1 MPRSLYRYC
10 VLFYL
15 AFMLLPQIGA
25 AQEFPGTSGELLIK
39 SSLIAETDQPA
50 AGTSSTL
57 AVFMEPQSGWHGY
70 WKQPGSIGLAPQ
82 FDWQLPDG
90 VSVGDASFPVPHTLM
105 TGDLMNHV
113 FEHPYA
119 LLLPVEIDGSV
130 APGTPLPITVDLNY
144 LACRAD
150 ACVPEQSTL
159 AITLTAGDGHITQ
172 ERKARFDEWRREL
185 PRPLGSQASFVTIN
199 DARLRVSIPL
209 PASVTLNDPH
219 LFVDTDNIVDPA
231 AEQIFSREGDVLIVE
246 TQRANAWSANSPPT
260 AFEALLSLGT
270 GTGLTLVSHSAEAPA
285 ASTNGYQSASSSSS
299 TTIASATNA
308 STTGEQG
315 SPTLLLTAFFGALL
329 GGVLLNIM
337 PCVFP
342 ILSLKV
348 LSLARL
354 TGGQREA
361 RREALAYTAGVV
373 IVCLIL
379 GATIIALRAVGTQVG
394 WAFQLQDPRVLL
406 VLTLLTAA
414 IGFNLAGLF
423 ELGSIN
429 AGGKLASQDGV
440 AGAFWTGVLAAFVAT
455 PCSGP
460 FMATALGAA
469 LVLPTFAALTVFAGL
484 GLGIALPFLL
494 LGFVPVLRRLLPRP
508 GPWLANFR
516 HIMAIPMF
524 LTALALA
531 WVLGRQLSHNGMI
544 ASLALIMLL
553 AIGLWF
559 TGLRQR
565 SAKRLSWLP
574 AGLAA
579 GLALTG
585 SVLVPGAFIPQAV
598 DPNPLVSSADTRP
611 LDFNANRLAELR
623 QQGHAILVYFS
634 ADWCVTCKI
643 NEQRAINTPRTQQAF
658 EQAEVIT
665 MKGDWTNG
673 DPAITTFLE
682 QHGRSGVPLYLW
694 YAPGA
699 TEPEVLS
706 QLLAP
711 NTLSVLASQLD

>member
-1 MPRSLYRYC
+1 MPPLPCRYF
-10 VLFYL
+10 VLFCL
-15 AFMLLPQIGA
+15 ALLTPQVGA
-25 AQEFPGTSGELLIK
+25 AQEFAGTSGEVLIK
-39 SSLIAETDQPA
+39 STLIAETDQPA
-50 AGTSSTL
+50 AGTTSTL

-70 WKQPGSIGLAPQ
+70 WKQPGSIGLSPQ
-82 FDWQLPDG
+82 FNWQLPEG
-90 VSVGDASFPVPHTLM
+90 VSVGKAAYPVPQTLM
-105 TGDLMNHV
+105 IGDLMNHV
-113 FEHPYA
+113 YEHPYA
-119 LLLPVEIDGSV
+119 LLLPVEIDASV
-130 APGTPLPITVDLNY
+130 PLGTSLPITADFNY

-150 ACVPEQSTL
+150 ACIPEKASL
-159 AITLTAGDGHITQ
+159 AITLVAGDAHITS

-185 PRPLGSQASFVTIN
+185 PRPLGSQASFVIT
-199 DARLRVSIPL
+199 DDTRLRLSIPL
-209 PASVTLNDPH
+209 PASVELNDPH
-219 LFVDTDNIVDPA
+219 LFVATDKVVDPA
-231 AEQIFSREGDVLIVE
+231 SEQIFRRQDDTLIVE
-246 TQRANAWSANSPPT
+246 TQLAKSSQADGLPDE
-260 AFEALLSLGT
+260 FEALLSLGN
-270 GTGLTLVSHSAEAPA
+270 GTALALVGHSADAPTA
-285 ASTNGYQSASSSSS
+285 NENEPQNFS
-299 TTIASATNA
+299 I
-308 STTGEQG
+308 
-315 SPTLLLTAFFGALL
+315 LLTAFLGAIL

-348 LSLARL
+348 LSLTRL
-354 TGGQREA
+354 SGGQREA

-379 GATIIALRAVGTQVG
+379 GATIIALRAAGTQLG
-394 WAFQLQDPRVLL
+394 WAFQLQDPRVIV

-429 AGGKLASQDGV
+429 AGTKLADQDGMT
-440 AGAFWTGVLAAFVAT
+440 GAFWTGVLAAFVAT

-469 LVLPTFAALTVFAGL
+469 LVLPTAAALMVFAGL

-494 LGFVPVLRRLLPRP
+494 LGSVPALRRLLPRP
-508 GPWLANFR
+508 GPWLASFR

-531 WVLGRQLSHNGMI
+531 WVLGRQLSNNGMI
-544 ASLALIMLL
+544 ASLALVMLL

-565 SAKRLSWLP
+565 NGKRLSWLP

-579 GLALTG
+579 LLALAG
-585 SVLVPGAFIPQAV
+585 SVVIPGSFAEHAAPINA
-598 DPNPLVSSADTRP
+598 LASSRHTRT
-611 LDFNANRLAELR
+611 LDFDAEHLAELR
-623 QQGHAILVYFS
+623 QQEQAIFVYFS
-634 ADWCVTCKI
+634 ADWCVTCQI
-643 NEQRAINTPRTQQAF
+643 NEQRAIDTPSTQQAF
-658 EQAEVIT
+658 EQAGVIT

-673 DPAITTFLE
+673 DPAITAFLE

-699 TEPEVLS
+699 KEPEVLS
-706 QLLAP
+706 QILVPNVLPSLAGK
-711 NTLSVLASQLD
+711 SG

>member
-1 MPRSLYRYC
+1 MPSFLCRYC
-10 VLFYL
+10 VLFCL
-15 AFMLLPQIGA
+15 AFVLIPQIGA
-25 AQEFPGTSGELLIK
+25 AEEFPGASGEVLIK

-90 VSVGDASFPVPHTLM
+90 VRVGDAAYPVPHTLM

-119 LLLPVEIDGSV
+119 LLLPIEIDASV
-130 APGTPLPITVDLNY
+130 ASGTSLPITVDFNY

-150 ACVPEQSTL
+150 ACIPEQSTL
-159 AITLTAGDGHITQ
+159 AMTLTVGDGRITD
-172 ERKARFDEWRREL
+172 ERKARFDEWRQEL
-185 PRPLGSQASFVTIN
+185 PRPLGSQASFVTA
-199 DARLRVSIPL
+199 DDTRLRISIPL
-209 PASVTLNDPH
+209 PASVELNDPH
-219 LFVDTDNIVDPA
+219 LFVATDNIVDPA
-231 AEQIFSREGDVLIVE
+231 SEQIFSREDDTLMVE
-246 TQRANAWSANSPPT
+246 TKLSTSWPAGSPPDE
-260 AFEALLSLGT
+260 FEALLSLGT
-270 GTGLTLVSHSAEAPA
+270 GTGLDLVARSDGA
-285 ASTNGYQSASSSSS
+285 ASGSQSSS
-299 TTIASATNA
+299 TASANGVQ
-308 STTGEQG
+308 S
-315 SPTLLLTAFFGALL
+315 SFTLLLTAFFGALL

-354 TGGQREA
+354 SGGEREA

-373 IVCLIL
+373 LVCLML
-379 GATIIALRAVGTQVG
+379 GATIIALRAAGTHVG
-394 WAFQLQDPRVLL
+394 WAFQLQDPRVIL
-406 VLTLLTAA
+406 VLALLTAA

-469 LVLPTFAALTVFAGL
+469 LVLPTFAALTVFVGL
-484 GLGIALPFLL
+484 GLGIALPFLV

-508 GPWLANFR
+508 GPWLASFR

-524 LTALALA
+524 LTTLALT
-531 WVLGRQLSHNGMI
+531 WVLGRQVSNNGMI
-544 ASLALIMLL
+544 ASLALILLL

-579 GLALTG
+579 GLALAG
-585 SVLVPGAFIPQAV
+585 SVLVPGSFAQHEVGVNTLA
-598 DPNPLVSSADTRP
+598 NSAETRP
-611 LDFNANRLAELR
+611 LEFNAGRLAELR
-623 QQGHAILVYFS
+623 QQEHAIFVYFS

-643 NEQRAINTPRTQQAF
+643 NEQRAIDIPSTQQAF
-658 EQAEVIT
+658 EQAGVIT

-673 DPAITTFLE
+673 DPAITAFLE

-694 YAPGA
+694 YAPGEA
-699 TEPEVLS
+699 EPDVLS
-706 QLLAP
+706 QILAP
-711 NTLSVLASQLD
+711 NVLPALASKSG

>member
-1 MPRSLYRYC
+1 
-10 VLFYL
+10 
-15 AFMLLPQIGA
+15 MLIPQLGA
-25 AQEFPGTSGELLIK
+25 AQEFPGTSGEVLITN
-39 SSLIAETDQPA
+39 SLIAETDQPA

-90 VSVGDASFPVPHTLM
+90 VSVGDAAFPVPHTLM

-113 FEHPYA
+113 YEHPYA
-119 LLLPVEIDGSV
+119 LLLPVEIDASV
-130 APGTPLPITVDLNY
+130 ASGTSLPISVSFNY

-159 AITLTAGDGHITQ
+159 AITLTAGDGRITD
-172 ERKARFDEWRREL
+172 ERKARFDEWRQKL
-185 PRPLGSQASFVTIN
+185 PRPLGSQASFVTN
-199 DARLRVSIPL
+199 DDNRLRVSIPL
-209 PASVTLNDPH
+209 PASVELNNPH
-219 LFVDTDNIVDPA
+219 LFVATDNIVDPA
-231 AEQIFSREGDVLIVE
+231 AEQIFSREDDTLTVE
-246 TQRANAWSANSPPT
+246 TKLSKSWSASSPPSE
-260 AFEALLSLGT
+260 FEALLSLGT
-270 GTGLTLVSHSAEAPA
+270 GTGLSLVGHSGGTPA
-285 ASTNGYQSASSSSS
+285 AIESGSQSSS
-299 TTIASATNA
+299 TASAA
-308 STTGEQG
+308 SVQ
-315 SPTLLLTAFFGALL
+315 SSSTLLLTAFLGAIL

-342 ILSLKV
+342 ILSLKI
-348 LSLARL
+348 LSLAHL
-354 TGGQREA
+354 SGGEREA

-373 IVCLIL
+373 IVCLLL
-379 GATIIALRAVGTQVG
+379 GATIIALRAVGTHVG
-394 WAFQLQDPRVLL
+394 WAFQLQDPRVIV
-406 VLTLLTAA
+406 VLTLLTVA

-429 AGGKLASQDGV
+429 AGGDLASQDGV

-469 LVLPTFAALTVFAGL
+469 LVLPAFAALTVFAGL

-508 GPWLANFR
+508 GPWLASFR

-531 WVLGRQLSHNGMI
+531 WVLGRQLSNNGMI
-544 ASLALIMLL
+544 ASLALILLL

-565 SAKRLSWLP
+565 SAKQLSWLP

-579 GLALTG
+579 GLALAG
-585 SVLVPGAFIPQAV
+585 SVLVPGSFAQQEEEVNAQ
-598 DPNPLVSSADTRP
+598 VSSAETRL
-611 LDFNANRLAELR
+611 LDFDAARLSELR
-623 QQGHAILVYFS
+623 QQEHAIFVYFS

-643 NEQRAINTPRTQQAF
+643 NEQRAIDIPSTQQAF
-658 EQAEVIT
+658 EQADVIT

-673 DPAITTFLE
+673 DPTITAFLE

-694 YAPGA
+694 YAPGE
-699 TEPEVLS
+699 TEPDVLS
-706 QLLAP
+706 QILAP
-711 NTLSVLASQLD
+711 NVLPTLANKSD

>member
-1 MPRSLYRYC
+1 
-10 VLFYL
+10 
-15 AFMLLPQIGA
+15 
-25 AQEFPGTSGELLIK
+25 
-39 SSLIAETDQPA
+39 
-50 AGTSSTL
+50 
-57 AVFMEPQSGWHGY
+57 
-70 WKQPGSIGLAPQ
+70 
-82 FDWQLPDG
+82 
-90 VSVGDASFPVPHTLM
+90 
-105 TGDLMNHV
+105 
-113 FEHPYA
+113 
-119 LLLPVEIDGSV
+119 
-130 APGTPLPITVDLNY
+130 
-144 LACRAD
+144 
-150 ACVPEQSTL
+150 
-159 AITLTAGDGHITQ
+159 
-172 ERKARFDEWRREL
+172 
-185 PRPLGSQASFVTIN
+185 
-199 DARLRVSIPL
+199 
-209 PASVTLNDPH
+209 
-219 LFVDTDNIVDPA
+219 
-231 AEQIFSREGDVLIVE
+231 FSREDDTLMVE
-246 TQRANAWSANSPPT
+246 TKLSKSWLVDSPPDE
-260 AFEALLSLGT
+260 FEALLSLGT
-270 GTGLTLVSHSAEAPA
+270 GTGLSLVGHKGGTPVA
-285 ASTNGYQSASSSSS
+285 SASGSQSSS
-299 TTIASATNA
+299 IASATGQ
-308 STTGEQG
+308 S
-315 SPTLLLTAFFGALL
+315 SFPLLLTAFLGAIL

-354 TGGQREA
+354 TGGEREA

-373 IVCLIL
+373 VVCLLL
-379 GATIIALRAVGTQVG
+379 GAAIIALRAAGTHVG
-394 WAFQLQDPRVLL
+394 WAFQLQDPRVIV
-406 VLTLLTAA
+406 VLTLLTVA

-494 LGFVPVLRRLLPRP
+494 LAFVPVLRRRLPRP
-508 GPWLANFR
+508 GPWLASFR

-531 WVLGRQLSHNGMI
+531 WVLGRQLNNNGMI

-579 GLALTG
+579 GLTLMG
-585 SVLVPGAFIPQAV
+585 SVLVPGSFAQQ
-598 DPNPLVSSADTRP
+598 DERGNTLTNSAETRS
-611 LDFNANRLAELR
+611 LDFDAGRLADLR
-623 QQGHAILVYFS
+623 QQEHAIFVYFS

-643 NEQRAINTPRTQQAF
+643 NEQRAIDIPSTQQAF
-658 EQAEVIT
+658 EQAGVIT

-694 YAPGA
+694 YAPGDA
-699 TEPEVLS
+699 DAEILS
-706 QLLAP
+706 QILAP
-711 NTLSVLASQLD
+711 NVLSVLASKSVLSVLASKSG

>member
-1 MPRSLYRYC
+1 MLIPR
-10 VLFYL
+10 
-15 AFMLLPQIGA
+15 IGA
-25 AQEFPGTSGELLIK
+25 AQEFPGLSGEVLIK
-39 SSLIAETDQPA
+39 STLIAETEQPA
-50 AGTSSTL
+50 AGSSSTL

-90 VSVGDASFPVPHTLM
+90 VSVGDAAYPVPHTLM

-119 LLLPVEIDGSV
+119 LLLPVEIDASV
-130 APGTPLPITVDLNY
+130 APGTSLPISVVFNY

-150 ACVPEQSTL
+150 ACIPEQSTL
-159 AITLTAGDGHITQ
+159 AITLIAGDGHITD
-172 ERKARFDEWRREL
+172 ERKARFDEWRQAQ
-185 PRPLGSQASFVTIN
+185 PRPLGSPASFMTT
-199 DARLRVSIPL
+199 DDSHLRVSIPL
-209 PASVTLNDPH
+209 PASVALNNPH
-219 LFVDTDNIVDPA
+219 LFVATDNIVDPA
-231 AEQIFSREGDVLIVE
+231 SEQIFSREGDTLMVE
-246 TQRANAWSANSPPT
+246 TKLAKSWQAGSPT
-260 AFEALLSLGT
+260 EEFEALLSLGT
-270 GTGLTLVSHSAEAPA
+270 GTGLALVGHSDDAL
-285 ASTNGYQSASSSSS
+285 SANVSGS
-299 TTIASATNA
+299 
-308 STTGEQG
+308 QG
-315 SPTLLLTAFFGALL
+315 LILTAFLGALL

-342 ILSLKV
+342 ILSLKI

-354 TGGQREA
+354 SGGEREA

-373 IVCLIL
+373 IVCLLL
-379 GATIIALRAVGTQVG
+379 GGMIITLRVAGTQVG
-394 WAFQLQDPRVLL
+394 WAFQLQDPRVIV

-423 ELGSIN
+423 ELGSIST
-429 AGGKLASQDGV
+429 GGKLAGQDGM

-469 LVLPTFAALTVFAGL
+469 LVLPTFAALMIFAGL

-494 LGFVPVLRRLLPRP
+494 LGFIPALRRHLPRP
-508 GPWLANFR
+508 GPWLASFR

-531 WVLGRQLSHNGMI
+531 WVLGRQLNNNGMI
-544 ASLALIMLL
+544 ASFALIMLL

-574 AGLAA
+574 AGVAA
-579 GLALTG
+579 GLALAG
-585 SVLVPGAFIPQAV
+585 SVLVPGSFAQHEV
-598 DPNPLVSSADTRP
+598 DASARAISGDIRTVEFDAER
-611 LDFNANRLAELR
+611 LTELHQQRNA
-623 QQGHAILVYFS
+623 IFVYFS
-634 ADWCVTCKI
+634 ADWCVTCLV
-643 NEQRAINTPRTQQAF
+643 NEQRAINTASTQKAF
-658 EQAEVIT
+658 EQADVIT

-673 DPAITTFLE
+673 DPAITAFLE

-694 YAPGA
+694 YAPGETA
-699 TEPEVLS
+699 PEVLS
-706 QLLAP
+706 QILAP
-711 NTLSVLASQLD
+711 NVLAGLAGESG

>member
-1 MPRSLYRYC
+1 MPPFLCRYF
-10 VLFYL
+10 VLFCL
-15 AFMLLPQIGA
+15 VLLSLPQTSA
-25 AQEFPGTSGELLIK
+25 AQEFPGTSGEELIK
-39 SSLIAETDQPA
+39 SSLIAETDQPT

-70 WKQPGSIGLAPQ
+70 WKQPGSIGLPPQ
-82 FDWQLPDG
+82 FNWQLPEG
-90 VSVGDASFPVPHTLM
+90 VSVGNAAYPVPQTLM

-119 LLLPVEIDGSV
+119 LLLPVEIDPSV
-130 APGTPLPITVDLNY
+130 PSGTSLPITVDFDY

-150 ACVPEQSTL
+150 ACIPEQASL
-159 AITLTAGDGHITQ
+159 AITLVAGDGHITS

-185 PRPLGSQASFVTIN
+185 PRPLGSQASFVTT
-199 DARLRVSIPL
+199 DDTQLRLSIPL
-209 PASVTLNDPH
+209 PASVELNNPH
-219 LFVDTDNIVDPA
+219 LFVATDNVVDPA
-231 AEQIFSREGDVLIVE
+231 SEQIFSREDDTLIVE
-246 TQRANAWSANSPPT
+246 TQLAKSWQAGSPPDE
-260 AFEALLSLGT
+260 FEALLSLGN
-270 GTGLTLVSHSAEAPA
+270 GTGLALVGRSDDALTANVSGSQ
-285 ASTNGYQSASSSSS
+285 ASPVAGASGVQSSS
-299 TTIASATNA
+299 
-308 STTGEQG
+308 
-315 SPTLLLTAFFGALL
+315 TLLLTAFLGAIL

-354 TGGQREA
+354 SGGQREA
-361 RREALAYTAGVV
+361 RREALAYTSGVV
-373 IVCLIL
+373 IVCLLL
-379 GATIIALRAVGTQVG
+379 GATIIALRAAGTHVG
-394 WAFQLQDPRVLL
+394 WAFQLQDPRVIV

-429 AGGKLASQDGV
+429 AGSKLAGQDGM

-469 LVLPTFAALTVFAGL
+469 LVLPTVAALTVFAGL

-508 GPWLANFR
+508 GPWLASFR

-531 WVLGRQLSHNGMI
+531 WVLGRQLSNNGMI
-544 ASLALIMLL
+544 ASLALVMLL

-565 SAKRLSWLP
+565 NGKRLSWLP

-579 GLALTG
+579 ILALSG
-585 SVLVPGAFIPQAV
+585 SVLVPGSFAEHEG
-598 DPNPLVSSADTRP
+598 PLNAAASLRETRTF
-611 LDFNANRLAELR
+611 DFDAERLAELR
-623 QQGHAILVYFS
+623 QQEQAIFVYFS
-634 ADWCVTCKI
+634 ADWCVTCQI
-643 NEQRAINTPRTQQAF
+643 NEQRAIDIPSTQQAF
-658 EQAEVIT
+658 EQAGVIT

-673 DPAITTFLE
+673 DPAITAFLE

-694 YAPGA
+694 YAPGEK
-699 TEPEVLS
+699 EPEVLS
-706 QLLAP
+706 QILTPNVLPALAGK
-711 NTLSVLASQLD
+711 SG

>member
-1 MPRSLYRYC
+1 MPPFLYRYC
-10 VLFYL
+10 VLFCL
-15 AFMLLPQIGA
+15 VFVLIPQTGT
-25 AQEFPGTSGELLIK
+25 AQEFPGTSGEVLIK

-90 VSVGDASFPVPHTLM
+90 VSVGDAAFPVPHTLM

-113 FEHPYA
+113 YEHPYA
-119 LLLPVEIDGSV
+119 LLLPIEIDASV
-130 APGTPLPITVDLNY
+130 ASGTSLPITVAFNY

-159 AITLTAGDGHITQ
+159 AITLTAGDGRITD
-172 ERKARFDEWRREL
+172 ESKARFAAWRQEL
-185 PRPLGSQASFVTIN
+185 PRPLGSQANFVTDDN
-199 DARLRVSIPL
+199 RLRVSIPL
-209 PASVTLNDPH
+209 PASVELNNPH
-219 LFVDTDNIVDPA
+219 LFVATDDIVDPA
-231 AEQIFSREGDVLIVE
+231 SEQIFSREDDTLMVE
-246 TQRANAWSANSPPT
+246 TKLSKSWPADSPPDEL
-260 AFEALLSLGT
+260 EALLSLGS
-270 GTGLTLVSHSAEAPA
+270 GTGLSLVGHRDGAPVA
-285 ASTNGYQSASSSSS
+285 SASGPQSSS
-299 TTIASATNA
+299 TASATGQ
-308 STTGEQG
+308 SS
-315 SPTLLLTAFFGALL
+315 SPLLLTAFLGALL

-354 TGGQREA
+354 TGGEREA

-373 IVCLIL
+373 IVCLLL

-394 WAFQLQDPRVLL
+394 WAFQLQDPRVIV

-469 LVLPTFAALTVFAGL
+469 LVLPTFAALMVFAGL

-508 GPWLANFR
+508 GPWLASFR
-516 HIMAIPMF
+516 HVMAIPMF

-531 WVLGRQLSHNGMI
+531 WVLGRQLSNNGMI

-579 GLALTG
+579 GLALAG
-585 SVLVPGAFIPQAV
+585 SVIVPGSFAQQEEAV
-598 DPNPLVSSADTRP
+598 NAQVSSAETR
-611 LDFNANRLAELR
+611 LFDFDAGRLSELR
-623 QQGHAILVYFS
+623 QQERPIFVYFS

-643 NEQRAINTPRTQQAF
+643 NEQRAIDIPSTQQAF
-658 EQAEVIT
+658 EQTGVIT

-673 DPAITTFLE
+673 DPAITAFLE

-694 YAPGA
+694 YAPGE

-711 NTLSVLASQLD
+711 NTLSVLASKLD

>member
-1 MPRSLYRYC
+1 MLIPR
-10 VLFYL
+10 
-15 AFMLLPQIGA
+15 IGA
-25 AQEFPGTSGELLIK
+25 AQEFPGLSGEVLIK
-39 SSLIAETDQPA
+39 STLIAETEQPA
-50 AGTSSTL
+50 AGSSSTL

-90 VSVGDASFPVPHTLM
+90 VSVGDAAYPVPHTLM

-119 LLLPVEIDGSV
+119 LLLPVEIDASV
-130 APGTPLPITVDLNY
+130 APGTSLPISVVFNY

-150 ACVPEQSTL
+150 ACIPEQSTL
-159 AITLTAGDGHITQ
+159 AITLIAGDGHITD
-172 ERKARFDEWRREL
+172 ERKARFDEWRQAQ
-185 PRPLGSQASFVTIN
+185 PRPLGSPASFMTT
-199 DARLRVSIPL
+199 DDSHLRVSIPL
-209 PASVTLNDPH
+209 PASVALNNPH
-219 LFVDTDNIVDPA
+219 LFVATDNIVDPA
-231 AEQIFSREGDVLIVE
+231 SEQIFSREGDTLMVE
-246 TQRANAWSANSPPT
+246 TKLAKSWQAGSPT
-260 AFEALLSLGT
+260 EEFEALLSLGT
-270 GTGLTLVSHSAEAPA
+270 GTGLALVGHSDDAL
-285 ASTNGYQSASSSSS
+285 SANVSGS
-299 TTIASATNA
+299 
-308 STTGEQG
+308 QG
-315 SPTLLLTAFFGALL
+315 LILTAFLGALL

-342 ILSLKV
+342 ILSLKI

-354 TGGQREA
+354 SGGEREA

-373 IVCLIL
+373 IVCLLL
-379 GATIIALRAVGTQVG
+379 GGMIITLRVAGTQVG
-394 WAFQLQDPRVLL
+394 WAFQLQDPRVIV

-423 ELGSIN
+423 ELGSIST
-429 AGGKLASQDGV
+429 GGKLAGQDGM

-469 LVLPTFAALTVFAGL
+469 LVLPTFAALMIFAGL

-494 LGFVPVLRRLLPRP
+494 LGFIPALRRHLPRP
-508 GPWLANFR
+508 GPWLASFR

-531 WVLGRQLSHNGMI
+531 WVLGRQLNNNGMI
-544 ASLALIMLL
+544 ASFALIMLL

-574 AGLAA
+574 AGVAA
-579 GLALTG
+579 GLALAG
-585 SVLVPGAFIPQAV
+585 SVLVPGSFAQHEV
-598 DPNPLVSSADTRP
+598 DASARAISGDIRTVEFDAER
-611 LDFNANRLAELR
+611 LTELHQQRNA
-623 QQGHAILVYFS
+623 IFVYFS
-634 ADWCVTCKI
+634 ADWCVTCLI
-643 NEQRAINTPRTQQAF
+643 NEQRAINTASTQKAF
-658 EQAEVIT
+658 EQADVIT

-673 DPAITTFLE
+673 DPAITAFLE

-694 YAPGA
+694 YAPGETA
-699 TEPEVLS
+699 PEVLS
-706 QLLAP
+706 QILAP
-711 NTLSVLASQLD
+711 NVLAGLAGESG

>member
-1 MPRSLYRYC
+1 MLIPR
-10 VLFYL
+10 
-15 AFMLLPQIGA
+15 IGA
-25 AQEFPGTSGELLIK
+25 AQEFPGLSGEVLIK
-39 SSLIAETDQPA
+39 SSLIAETEQPA
-50 AGTSSTL
+50 AGSSSTL

-82 FDWQLPDG
+82 FDWQLPAG
-90 VSVGDASFPVPHTLM
+90 VSVGDAAYPVPHTLM

-119 LLLPVEIDGSV
+119 LLLPIEVDASV
-130 APGTPLPITVDLNY
+130 ASGTSLPITVDFNY

-159 AITLTAGDGHITQ
+159 SITLIVGDGRITP
-172 ERKARFDEWRREL
+172 EHKARFDEWRREL
-185 PRPLGSQASFVTIN
+185 PRPLGSQASFVTTDDN
-199 DARLRVSIPL
+199 RLRVSVPL
-209 PASVTLNDPH
+209 PASVELNDPH
-219 LFVDTDNIVDPA
+219 LFVATDSIVDPA
-231 AEQIFSREGDVLIVE
+231 SDQLFSREDDTLTIE
-246 TQRANAWSANSPPT
+246 TQLSKSWSTGSPPDE
-260 AFEALLSLGT
+260 FEALLSLGT
-270 GTGLTLVSHSAEAPA
+270 GTGLALVGYSDDALSA
-285 ASTNGYQSASSSSS
+285 
-299 TTIASATNA
+299 NA
-308 STTGEQG
+308 SG
-315 SPTLLLTAFFGALL
+315 SQSSVRLILTVFLGALL

-342 ILSLKV
+342 ILSLKI
-348 LSLARL
+348 LSLASL
-354 TGGQREA
+354 SGGEREA

-373 IVCLIL
+373 IVCLLL
-379 GATIIALRAVGTQVG
+379 GGMIIALRVAGIQVG
-394 WAFQLQDPRVLL
+394 WAFQLQDPRVIV

-423 ELGSIN
+423 ELGSIS
-429 AGGKLASQDGV
+429 AGGKLAGQDGV

-469 LVLPTFAALTVFAGL
+469 LLLPTFAALMIFAGL

-494 LGFVPVLRRLLPRP
+494 LGFIPALRRHLPRP
-508 GPWLANFR
+508 GPWLASFR

-531 WVLGRQLSHNGMI
+531 WVLGRQLNNNGMI

-574 AGLAA
+574 AGVAA
-579 GLALTG
+579 GLTLAG
-585 SVLVPGAFIPQAV
+585 SVLVPGSFAQHEV
-598 DPNPLVSSADTRP
+598 DASARAISGDIRIVE
-611 LDFNANRLAELR
+611 FNADRLTELR
-623 QQGHAILVYFS
+623 QQQNAIFVYFS
-634 ADWCVTCKI
+634 ADWCVTCLI
-643 NEQRAINTPRTQQAF
+643 NEQRAINTASTQKAF
-658 EQAEVIT
+658 EQADVIT

-673 DPAITTFLE
+673 DPAITAFLE

-694 YAPGA
+694 YAPGETA
-699 TEPEVLS
+699 PEVLS
-706 QLLAP
+706 QILAP
-711 NTLSVLASQLD
+711 NVLAGLAGESD

>member
-1 MPRSLYRYC
+1 
-10 VLFYL
+10 
-15 AFMLLPQIGA
+15 MLTPQVGA
-25 AQEFPGTSGELLIK
+25 AQGFPGTSGEVLIK
-39 SSLIAETDQPA
+39 SSLVAETDQPA
-50 AGTSSTL
+50 AGASSTL

-90 VSVGDASFPVPHTLM
+90 VSVGDAAYPVPHTLM

-119 LLLPVEIDGSV
+119 LLLPVEIDASV
-130 APGTPLPITVDLNY
+130 APGTSLPISVVFNY

-150 ACVPEQSTL
+150 ACVPEQSAL
-159 AITLTAGDGHITQ
+159 AITLIAGDGHITD
-172 ERKARFDEWRREL
+172 ERKARFDEWRQAQ
-185 PRPLGSQASFVTIN
+185 PRPLGSPASFLTT
-199 DARLRVSIPL
+199 DDSHLRVSIPL
-209 PASVTLNDPH
+209 PASVALNNPH
-219 LFVDTDNIVDPA
+219 LFVATDNIVDPA
-231 AEQIFSREGDVLIVE
+231 SEQIFSREGDTLMVE
-246 TQRANAWSANSPPT
+246 TKLAKSWQAGSPT
-260 AFEALLSLGT
+260 DEFEALLSLGT
-270 GTGLTLVSHSAEAPA
+270 GIGLALVSHSDSTHVVSAA
-285 ASTNGYQSASSSSS
+285 ASVQSSS
-299 TTIASATNA
+299 
-308 STTGEQG
+308 
-315 SPTLLLTAFFGALL
+315 TLLLTAFLGALL

-354 TGGQREA
+354 SGGEREV

-373 IVCLIL
+373 VVCLIL
-379 GATIIALRAVGTQVG
+379 GAAIIALRAAGIHVG
-394 WAFQLQDPRVLL
+394 WAFQLQDLRVIV

-469 LVLPTFAALTVFAGL
+469 LVLPTVAALTVFAGL

-494 LGFVPVLRRLLPRP
+494 LGFVPVLRRRLPRP
-508 GPWLANFR
+508 GPWLASFR

-524 LTALALA
+524 LTTLALA
-531 WVLGRQLSHNGMI
+531 WVLGRQLNNNGMI

-579 GLALTG
+579 GLTLMG
-585 SVLVPGAFIPQAV
+585 SVLVPGSFAQQDERGNALT
-598 DPNPLVSSADTRP
+598 NSAETRS
-611 LDFNANRLAELR
+611 LDFDAGRLAELR
-623 QQGHAILVYFS
+623 QQEHAIFVYFS

-643 NEQRAINTPRTQQAF
+643 NEQRAIDIPSTQQAF
-658 EQAEVIT
+658 EHAGVIT

-673 DPAITTFLE
+673 DPAITAFLE

-694 YAPGA
+694 YGPGD
-699 TEPEVLS
+699 TEAEILS
-706 QLLAP
+706 QILAP
-711 NTLSVLASQLD
+711 NVLPALASKSG

>member
-1 MPRSLYRYC
+1 
-10 VLFYL
+10 
-15 AFMLLPQIGA
+15 MLLPQIGA
-25 AQEFPGTSGELLIK
+25 AQEFPGTSGEILIK

-82 FDWQLPDG
+82 FNWQLPDG
-90 VSVGDASFPVPHTLM
+90 VSVGDARFPVPHTLM

-130 APGTPLPITVDLNY
+130 APGTTLPITVDLNY

-159 AITLTAGDGHITQ
+159 AITLTAGDGRIT
-172 ERKARFDEWRREL
+172 EEHKARFDEWRREL
-185 PRPLGSQASFVTIN
+185 PRPLGSQASFMTTN

-209 PASVTLNDPH
+209 PARVKLNDPH
-219 LFVDTDNIVDPA
+219 LFVDTDNVVEPA

-246 TQRANAWSANSPPT
+246 TQRANSWSANSPPD

-270 GTGLTLVSHSAEAPA
+270 GTGLTLVSHSTEMQA
-285 ASTNGYQSASSSSS
+285 ASTNGYQSAPASS
-299 TTIASATNA
+299 TTIAS
-308 STTGEQG
+308 TTDEQG
-315 SPTLLLTAFFGALL
+315 ISTLLLTAFFGALL

-354 TGGQREA
+354 SGGEREA
-361 RREALAYTAGVV
+361 RREALAYSAGVV

-379 GATIIALRAVGTQVG
+379 GATIIALRAVGTQIG
-394 WAFQLQDPRVLL
+394 WAFQLQDTRVIV

-508 GPWLANFR
+508 GPWLASFR
-516 HIMAIPMF
+516 HFMAIPMF

-531 WVLGRQLSHNGMI
+531 WVLGRQLSNNGMV

-585 SVLVPGAFIPQAV
+585 SILVPDTLAQQAV
-598 DPNPLVSSADTRP
+598 APNPLVSSVDTLTRLRCGP
-611 LDFNANRLAELR
+611 IDRASSTRSHHFGLLLGRLVRHLQDQRTASHQHTPHAASIRTGGSDHNEGRLD
-623 QQGHAILVYFS
+623 
-634 ADWCVTCKI
+634 
-643 NEQRAINTPRTQQAF
+643 
-658 EQAEVIT
+658 
-665 MKGDWTNG
+665 
-673 DPAITTFLE
+673 
-682 QHGRSGVPLYLW
+682 
-694 YAPGA
+694 
-699 TEPEVLS
+699 
-706 QLLAP
+706 
-711 NTLSVLASQLD
+711 